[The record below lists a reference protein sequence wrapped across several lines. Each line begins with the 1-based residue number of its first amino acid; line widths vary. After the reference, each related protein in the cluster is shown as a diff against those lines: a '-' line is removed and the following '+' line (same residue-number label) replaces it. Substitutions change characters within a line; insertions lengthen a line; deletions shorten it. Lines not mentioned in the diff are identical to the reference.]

1 MSIAEQL
8 VAVHDTEVPTQTS
21 FIGGR
26 FVDAGNADLLEIRDP
41 ATWRLI
47 ARIADAGEDGV
58 DRAVMAAETA
68 NVDWRRTPARERA
81 ALIGTLADR
90 IAAKAEELAQLD
102 ALDTGNPLVSMR
114 ADVAKGIHQM
124 HEAAG
129 LALEAKGE
137 TFPLP
142 GLHYTTREPWGVVA
156 RLVTFNHPAMFTAAR
171 IATALVAGNSVI
183 IKPSELA
190 PLSPLAIAEITAGV
204 VPDGVINVVAGGP
217 ATGAAIAAHP
227 RILRITFTGS
237 TPTALRIQ
245 AAAAASGRVKSMTFE
260 LGGKNPIVVWPD
272 VDLDETAAAIVRGMN
287 FARVQG
293 QSCGAT
299 SRLIIHESV
308 AEAVLERV
316 VDRTRKIRIGMPT
329 DPATEMG
336 AMITKTARSRVVDMV
351 DRAAG
356 GGARVLT
363 GGHAIETGELGQ
375 GAFLEPTV
383 VDGVARGS
391 ELADI
396 EVFGPVLAAMT
407 FSEESEAIALANDGP
422 FGLTAAIWTQDID
435 RAFRLANAIE
445 TGYVWINDVET
456 RFPAVPFGGW
466 GDSGV
471 GLEHGIEEVLSMT
484 RLKAV
489 NVRLR

>member
-1 MSIAEQL
+1 
-8 VAVHDTEVPTQTS
+8 
-21 FIGGR
+21 
-26 FVDAGNADLLEIRDP
+26 
-41 ATWRLI
+41 
-47 ARIADAGEDGV
+47 
-58 DRAVMAAETA
+58 
-68 NVDWRRTPARERA
+68 
-81 ALIGTLADR
+81 
-90 IAAKAEELAQLD
+90 
-102 ALDTGNPLVSMR
+102 
-114 ADVAKGIHQM
+114 
-124 HEAAG
+124 
-129 LALEAKGE
+129 
-137 TFPLP
+137 
-142 GLHYTTREPWGVVA
+142 
-156 RLVTFNHPAMFTAAR
+156 
-171 IATALVAGNSVI
+171 
-183 IKPSELA
+183 
-190 PLSPLAIAEITAGV
+190 
-204 VPDGVINVVAGGP
+204 
-217 ATGAAIAAHP
+217 
-227 RILRITFTGS
+227 
-237 TPTALRIQ
+237 
-245 AAAAASGRVKSMTFE
+245 MTFE
-260 LGGKNPIVVWPD
+260 LGGKNPIVVFPD
-272 VDLDETAAAIVRGMN
+272 VDLDETAAAMVRGMN

-299 SRLIIHESV
+299 SRLIIHESI

-316 VDRTRKIRIGMPT
+316 VERTRKIRIGMPT
-329 DPATEMG
+329 DPTTEMG
-336 AMITKTARSRVVDMV
+336 AMITKAARSRVVDMV

-363 GGHAIETGELGQ
+363 GGHAIESGELGQ

-391 ELADI
+391 ELADV

-407 FSEESEAIALANDGP
+407 FTAEAEAIALANDGP
-422 FGLTAAIWTQDID
+422 FGLTAAVWTQDID